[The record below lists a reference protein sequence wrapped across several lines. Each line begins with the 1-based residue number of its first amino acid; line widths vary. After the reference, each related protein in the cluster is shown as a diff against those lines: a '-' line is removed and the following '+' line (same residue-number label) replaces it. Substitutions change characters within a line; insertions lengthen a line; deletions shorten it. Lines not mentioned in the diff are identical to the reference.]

1 MMTDDTPEHQTQA
14 AMQARIDALE
24 IRLAFLDELVDSLN
38 SVVASQDRHLH
49 EMQHK
54 MRVLYQRMSANH
66 SATEGI
72 EPFDAH
78 VDVPPHY

>member
-1 MMTDDTPEHQTQA
+1 MTDDTLEHQRHA
-14 AMQARIDALE
+14 ALDARIDELE
-24 IRLAFLDELVDSLN
+24 IRLAFLDELVESLN
-38 SVVASQDRHLH
+38 QVVTTQDRHLH
-49 EMQHK
+49 ELQHK
-54 MRVLYQRMSANH
+54 MRVLYQRMSANS